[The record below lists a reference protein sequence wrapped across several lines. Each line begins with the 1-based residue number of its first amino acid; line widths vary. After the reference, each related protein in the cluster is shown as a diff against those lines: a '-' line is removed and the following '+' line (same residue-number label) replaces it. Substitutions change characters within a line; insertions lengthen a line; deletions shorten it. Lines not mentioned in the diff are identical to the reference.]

1 MMKLSLSNTF
11 APKSEMQAF
20 FCCPRKL
27 FFVGIGGIG
36 MQALAV
42 MMKKRGHTVLGSD
55 HAPSG
60 AALSLLS
67 SHGISVY
74 TGHSAAPLS
83 GCDALIY
90 TLAVPP
96 DSPELVAARE
106 ASIPLFSRADILGY
120 LMRES
125 PTRVAVAGMHGKS
138 TVTAMLAAILEEG
151 ERAPTVVSGAPLLRG
166 GQSFLEGKGEIF
178 LAEACE
184 YRDSFLCLDP
194 TVAVVLNAEM
204 EHTDYFH
211 SPAQVR
217 RSFAAFMRGARSV
230 VLPAAPTSI
239 PLDPP
244 KGCEL
249 LTFGV
254 ERGDV
259 HAENLLFSCGKGSFD
274 LYIRDKSCG
283 RVNLA
288 LLGEHNVENA
298 LAACAASLACGVSP
312 EAAVEALSHF
322 TGTPTR
328 LEEKGER
335 HGVALYADYAHHPTE
350 IRASLA
356 ALRRVAKE
364 RGGRLFCLFQPHTY
378 SRTASFF
385 CGFADALSGADR
397 VILLNIYGARE
408 KNESGIS
415 SSVLSNAIS
424 RGVHAADL
432 ATAVSILDAEA
443 HEGDIAVVMGAGD
456 IHRIFSLL

>member
-1 MMKLSLSNTF
+1 MMNLSLSNTF
-11 APKSEMQAF
+11 TPKNEMRAF
-20 FCCPRKL
+20 FCRPKKL

-42 MMKKRGHTVLGSD
+42 MMKTRGHTVLGSD
-55 HAPSG
+55 RTPSS

-67 SHGISVY
+67 AHGISVY
-74 TGHSAAPLS
+74 TGHSAAPLL

-90 TLAVPP
+90 TLAVSP
-96 DSPELVAARE
+96 DAPELLAARE
-106 ASIPLFSRADILGY
+106 ASIPLFSRADVLGY
-120 LMRES
+120 LMGES

-138 TVTAMLAAILEEG
+138 TVTAMLAAIFQDG
-151 ERAPTVVSGAPLLRG
+151 EREPTVVSGAPLAVGRD
-166 GQSFLEGKGEIF
+166 SFVQGKGELF

-204 EHTDYFH
+204 EHTDYFR
-211 SPAQVR
+211 SPEQVR

-230 VLPAAPTSI
+230 ILPAAPTSI
-239 PLDPP
+239 SLDPP
-244 KGCEL
+244 KGCKC

-254 ERGDV
+254 QRGDV
-259 HAENLLFSCGKGSFD
+259 RADNLSFSCGEGAFD
-274 LYIRDKSCG
+274 LYIHDKNCG
-283 RVNLA
+283 RVELS

-298 LAACAASLACGVSP
+298 LAACAAALACGVSP
-312 EAAVEALSHF
+312 EIAVRALSAF
-322 TGTPTR
+322 RGAPTR
-328 LEEKGER
+328 LEKKGER
-335 HGVALYADYAHHPTE
+335 NGITLYADYAHHPTE

-397 VILLNIYGARE
+397 VILLDIYGARE